1 MRVSGTDP
9 LLQAERRSGQDRRR
23 RIAQLFLPHRRRH
36 TIGRRSTDK
45 VGYVDVYDRR
55 TWALAISVVV
65 LSFLD
70 ALLTILHLDA
80 GHVTEANP
88 LLAYLLDTGGL
99 PVFLAVKAAMTSLPL
114 ALIILHKQWR
124 LGRVAA
130 RLCLWSYIAITLYH
144 LYLAGVI
151 PDSQAS

>member
-9 LLQAERRSGQDRRR
+9 SAQVNRRSGQERRR
-23 RIAQLFLPHRRRH
+23 LSAQLFFPHRRRRSV
-36 TIGRRSTDK
+36 GRRTTDK

-65 LSFLD
+65 LSLLD
-70 ALLTILHLDA
+70 ALLTILHLNA

-88 LLAYLLDTGGL
+88 LLAYIIDAGGL
-99 PVFLAVKAAMTSLPL
+99 SAFLGVKAAMTSLPL

-130 RLCLWSYIAITLYH
+130 RVCLWSYIAVTLYH

-151 PDSQAS
+151 PHAQAI